1 MSRARASRRLRG
13 IAQNVANQLVQMA
26 VGWQAMF
33 EGPALL
39 AEPDVGVME
48 IDASSAT
55 GTING
60 KPADLFMATYLNE
73 WLTAELPK
81 AGLKGSQLVSAYV
94 RVEYERHRSEDKDS
108 GHLKADSHVVLN
120 FGEARG
126 SFSNE
131 QPLLRYIYV
140 SVDKWN
146 RSMYR
151 SRAPEGHN

>member
-1 MSRARASRRLRG
+1 MSGARATRRLRS

-33 EGPALL
+33 DGPALL

-60 KPADLFMATYLNE
+60 KPAELFMATYLNE
-73 WLTAELPK
+73 WLAAELGR
-81 AGLKGSQLVSAYV
+81 AGLEPSQLLSAYV
-94 RVEYERHRSEDKDS
+94 RIEYERNRMEDKDS
-108 GHLKADSHVVLN
+108 GHLRASSHVVFN

-126 SFSNE
+126 TSSND
-131 QPLLRYIYV
+131 QPLLRYIYAPG
-140 SVDKWN
+140 DKWN

-151 SRAPEGHN
+151 TIAPEGQN

>member
-1 MSRARASRRLRG
+1 MSGARASRRLRS

-39 AEPDVGVME
+39 AEPDAGVME

-73 WLTAELPK
+73 WLAAELAR
-81 AGLKGSQLVSAYV
+81 AGLEPSQLLSAYV
-94 RVEYERHRSEDKDS
+94 RIEYERNRMEDKDS
-108 GHLKADSHVVLN
+108 GHLTANSHVVFD

-126 SFSNE
+126 GDSHD

-140 SVDKWN
+140 PGDRWN

-151 SRAPEGHN
+151 SRTPADQN